1 MKKLIAA
8 LLIVLMSALIVARI
22 AFADGVPPGVTPT
35 IALLDLRGQEVMH
48 WIWTFE
54 VDGATCVF
62 VDGELDCFCS
72 CAEDCN
78 QPPITPT
85 DKPPTDTPPTEVPPT
100 STPPIPEPTEKPKC
114 NQGRGNSD
122 DSCSPGN
129 SDNNHGPNDSQDEN
143 RE

>member
-72 CAEDCN
+72 CAEGCN
-78 QPPITPT
+78 QPSVTPT
-85 DKPPTDTPPTEVPPT
+85 DKPPTPVPSDT
-100 STPPIPEPTEKPKC
+100 PEPTEKPKANC
-114 NQGRGNSD
+114 GLGNGPEGAD
-122 DSCSPGN
+122 PNENACGKKTGE
-129 SDNNHGPNDSQDEN
+129 DNE
-143 RE
+143 